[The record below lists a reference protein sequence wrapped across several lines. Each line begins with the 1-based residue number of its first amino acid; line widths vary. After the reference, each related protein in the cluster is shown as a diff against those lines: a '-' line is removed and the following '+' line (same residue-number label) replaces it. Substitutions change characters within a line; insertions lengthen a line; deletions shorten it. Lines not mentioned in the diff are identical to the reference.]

1 MGFGI
6 DRFSNNTSLYLLWL
20 SFSLGCRP
28 RQTTPSKTHFNH
40 WFMWGIKDA
49 LKSVW
54 FLSFFPF
61 PFFVQNWKSTFY
73 CANTHFICILER
85 SVWWAFSA
93 GHYSFC
99 RRQKPSRD
107 FEKSEHVNSYLL
119 PNWFVF
125 DGIRSHIVLKMVS
138 PRVSSKN
145 VDRELWVSAHF
156 HKRLIYCF
164 YTGRVL
170 KGTTSIWFHTFA
182 IHRVCTHGKRNLNS
196 TAFKLSDK
204 KNALAHQ
211 FKALY

>member
-1 MGFGI
+1 MTFFFPWMSTATNYTIEDPLQPLIYVGYQ
-6 DRFSNNTSLYLLWL
+6 RCLKVSLI
-20 SFSLGCRP
+20 SL
-28 RQTTPSKTHFNH
+28 
-40 WFMWGIKDA
+40 
-49 LKSVW
+49 
-54 FLSFFPF
+54 FFPF

-73 CANTHFICILER
+73 CANTHFICILEC

-125 DGIRSHIVLKMVS
+125 DGIRSQIVLKMVS

-156 HKRLIYCF
+156 HKRLIL
-164 YTGRVL
+164 V
-170 KGTTSIWFHTFA
+170 
-182 IHRVCTHGKRNLNS
+182 NLS
-196 TAFKLSDK
+196 YLFRRKMDK
-204 KNALAHQ
+204 
-211 FKALY
+211 